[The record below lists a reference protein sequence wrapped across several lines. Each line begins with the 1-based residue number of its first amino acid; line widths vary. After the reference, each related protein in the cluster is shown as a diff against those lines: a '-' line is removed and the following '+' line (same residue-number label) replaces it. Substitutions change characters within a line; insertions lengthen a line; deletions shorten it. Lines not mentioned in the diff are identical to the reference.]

1 MIEENYDEWEGK
13 TVSAESYNEAL
24 IECEEKEEIIS
35 RLKEDLEFY
44 KEKIHNLN
52 YLIFEMDKELKR
64 MDKIVKEYKENS

>member
-13 TVSAESYNEAL
+13 TVSEESYNEVI
-24 IECEEKEEIIS
+24 IECEEKDEMIS

-44 KEKIHNLN
+44 KEKINNLN

-64 MDKIVKEYKENS
+64 MDKIVKEYKEKN

>member
-13 TVSAESYNEAL
+13 TVSAENYNEVL
-24 IECEEKEEIIS
+24 IECEEKDEMIS

-44 KEKIHNLN
+44 KEKINNLN

-64 MDKIVKEYKENS
+64 MDKIVKEYKEKN